1 MKYWLVIF
9 CLLFACTKPIIKEV
23 NLIPKPQ
30 KLETSDGIFSL
41 SFNTKLIVD
50 SLFDAESDYL
60 KTLLNLELKGNGNLR
75 IVKCFIYGTR
85 NNELGISQRLGIFK
99 LVI

>member
-9 CLLFACTKPIIKEV
+9 CLLFSCNKSIIDDV

-30 KLETSDGIFSL
+30 KLEKSNGVFSL

-50 SLFDAESDYL
+50 SLFDAESNYL
-60 KTLLNLELKGNGNLR
+60 KTLLNLDLKGKGNTIELKS
-75 IVKCFIYGTR
+75 K
-85 NNELGISQRLGIFK
+85 
-99 LVI
+99 